1 MKRGIWITLL
11 AIVAFAAILIARLPV
26 SWVSGFIPK
35 DVSCD
40 ELAGT
45 VWDGSCN
52 GVVVQNV
59 RLDRVSW
66 ELRPLAL
73 FGRKLAAY
81 IEATRGANYA
91 RGDIEA
97 KSGGPITARNFQA
110 DMPLDP
116 TLMPQ
121 LPRNLFGVVRANLE
135 SIRIEQNGAITSV
148 KGLVEAHDLV
158 QGSGAQRL
166 VLGDYSLTFPAADP
180 SKEPVGQ
187 LQSLSGPLKVE
198 GTLRLTRE
206 PGFVLE
212 GLVAPSAEA
221 SPQLVKELSY
231 LGSPDA
237 QGRRP
242 FSMAATF

>member
-26 SWVSGFIPK
+26 TWVAGFIPK
-35 DVSCD
+35 NVSCA
-40 ELAGT
+40 ELGGT
-45 VWDGSCN
+45 VWDGSCM
-52 GVVVQNV
+52 GAVVQNV
-59 RLDRVSW
+59 RLDSVSW
-66 ELRPLAL
+66 ELRPWAL
-73 FGRKLAAY
+73 FGRKLAGY
-81 IEATRGANYA
+81 IEVTRGANYV

-97 KSGGPITARNFQA
+97 KSGGTLTARNLQA

-116 TLMPQ
+116 TLIPQ
-121 LPRNLFGVVRANLE
+121 LPRSLTGLVRANLASLHVE
-135 SIRIEQNGAITSV
+135 NGAITAIQ
-148 KGLVEAHDLV
+148 GLVEAHDLV
-158 QGSGAQRL
+158 QGTGAQRL

-187 LQSLSGPLKVE
+187 LHSLSGPLQVE

-212 GLVAPSAEA
+212 GLVAAGPEA

>member
-35 DVSCD
+35 DVSCA

-45 VWDGSCN
+45 VWDGSCT
-52 GVVVQNV
+52 GLIVQNV
-59 RLDRVSW
+59 RLDSVSW
-66 ELRPLAL
+66 QLRPWAL
-73 FGRKLAAY
+73 FGRKVAGY
-81 IEATRGANYA
+81 IEVTRGASYA

-97 KSGGPITARNFQA
+97 KSGGPLTAHDLQA

-116 TLMPQ
+116 TLIPQ
-121 LPRNLFGVVRANLE
+121 LPRNLSGVVRANLE
-135 SIRIEQNGAITSV
+135 SIRIEQNGAITAV

-158 QGSGAQRL
+158 QGTGAQRL
-166 VLGDYSLTFPAADP
+166 VLGDYSLRFPAADP

-187 LQSLSGPLKVE
+187 LQSLSGPLMVT

-212 GLVAPSAEA
+212 GLVAPGAEA